1 MKLGVYSV
9 YDDKAVCYA
18 RPFFATNNAVACRSF
33 ASAVSAQAP
42 DNALATNPGDYKLF
56 RLGEFDDSCGGF
68 ITDTPLLLITGDEV
82 IAHVKT
88 E

>member
-33 ASAVSAQAP
+33 AGAVTSKAP
-42 DNALATNPGDYKLF
+42 DNALLANPGDYKLF
-56 RLGEFDDSCGGF
+56 KLGEFDDSYGSIVSCN
-68 ITDTPLLLITGDEV
+68 PLLLISGDEV
-82 IAHVKT
+82 ILHDKT

>member
-9 YDDKAVCYA
+9 FDDKAVCYA

-33 ASAVSAQAP
+33 ASAVTSKTP
-42 DNALATNPGDYKLF
+42 DNALSANPGDYKLF
-56 RLGEFDDSCGGF
+56 RLGEFDDSCGSFTSG
-68 ITDTPLLLITGDEV
+68 TPLLLISGDEV
-82 IAHVKT
+82 NSHVKA

>member
-18 RPFFATNNAVACRSF
+18 RPFFATNDPVACRSF
-33 ASAVSAQAP
+33 ASAVSAKTP
-42 DNALATNPGDYKLF
+42 DNALAANPGDYKLF
-56 RLGEFDDSCGGF
+56 RLGEFGDSCGSF
-68 ITDTPLLLITGDEV
+68 TSVSPLLLITGDEV

>member
-33 ASAVSAQAP
+33 AGAVASKTP
-42 DNALATNPGDYKLF
+42 DNALFANPGDYKLF
-56 RLGEFDDSCGGF
+56 KLGEFDDDCGSIVSCN
-68 ITDTPLLLITGDEV
+68 PLLLISGDEV
-82 IAHVKT
+82 ISHDKT

>member
-9 YDDKAVCYA
+9 FDDKAVCYA

-33 ASAVSAQAP
+33 ASAVTSQAP
-42 DNALATNPGDYKLF
+42 DNALSANPGDYKLF
-56 RLGEFDDSCGGF
+56 RLGEFDDSCGSFTSG
-68 ITDTPLLLITGDEV
+68 TPLLLISGDEV
-82 IAHVKT
+82 IAHGKA